1 MSTIFYNFS
10 GAVGAQSMV
19 EDQARQRSSRR
30 EEECPTLGILTFNS
44 FCLEEYACLLSLQRI
59 DANGKVVGGGDP
71 NMNPGLASILS
82 AAKKGT

>member
-1 MSTIFYNFS
+1 MSTTFYDFS
-10 GAVGAQSMV
+10 GAIGAQSMV

-30 EEECPTLGILTFNS
+30 EEECPALGILTFNS
-44 FCLEEYACLLSLQRI
+44 FCFEEYACHLLSLTNV
-59 DANGKVVGGGDP
+59 ANGSAVGGGDP